1 MKKLLAV
8 LVLVLLGTVTFAQT
22 WQYTAPNAYYVGG
35 NVGIGL
41 SNPTNDLDITDNAG
55 IASFICNSN
64 RPLVTGTGTL
74 NLAQFDLKYLG
85 NTANYWAFRN
95 VLRYNKENS
104 HYEMAQ
110 SIIRAD
116 GSTVAFLWVDG
127 TNGAFEMRSGVSS
140 ATFLNT
146 GDVNFLNGGTGRVGI
161 GVTAPAAFKAG
172 VKFQVNGGS
181 YFEGRVRCHEVE
193 VALASTFVWP
203 DYVFNS
209 GYKLT
214 PLSEV
219 ETFVLANKHLP
230 GVPSQEEISSDGVK
244 LGEMNATLL
253 KKVEELT
260 LYMINIQKENDAL
273 KARVS
278 NLEK

>member
-8 LVLVLLGTVTFAQT
+8 LVLVLVGTMSYAQ
-22 WQYTAPNAYYVGG
+22 WQYNAPHQYLMGGG
-35 NVGIGL
+35 NVGIGI
-41 SNPTNDLDITDNAG
+41 SNPAFSFQAQSSTVATGMVLNTDMTIPA
-55 IASFICNSN
+55 
-64 RPLVTGTGTL
+64 GTGTY
-74 NLAQFDLKYLG
+74 NLGQFDMRHNGFATSAYF
-85 NTANYWAFRN
+85 YRN
-95 VLRYNKENS
+95 VFRYNRDNS
-104 HYEMAQ
+104 HYEMLQ
-110 SIIRAD
+110 TLKNP
-116 GSTVAFLWVDG
+116 GGTLAFLWVDLN
-127 TNGAFEMRSGVSS
+127 NGKFEMRSGITS

-146 GDVNFLNGGTGRVGI
+146 GDVLFNNGGTGRVGI
-161 GVTAPAAFKAG
+161 GVATFKDG

-193 VALASTFVWP
+193 VALAPTFVWP

-253 KKVEELT
+253 QKVEELT
-260 LYMINIQKENDAL
+260 LYMINLQKENDAL